1 MLGRQY
7 LVPYALKWF
16 TDVEETFTVQ
26 ARGIHGWRFC
36 PFILLLFNFKITFIL
51 QLFSHTGELRWW
63 RIHPRWFAEIH
74 SVKCSYDTAFHIFSC
89 RSTSIKQ
96 ADFRLKNHIP
106 APYSSWP
113 VFISGFPLSLTFSSY
128 RWAFASYNRFVTE
141 SHFSLRG
148 RASFSRGWGCLLP
161 SLFVSGQLYPKRKK

>member
-1 MLGRQY
+1 MTSHWCWIGKRILAVAVRGRKSRTRYLMLGRQY

-16 TDVEETFTVQ
+16 TDVEETFTLQ

-36 PFILLLFNFKITFIL
+36 PFILLLFNFKVTFIL

-89 RSTSIKQ
+89 RSTSNKQ
-96 ADFRLKNHIP
+96 ANLRLENHIP
-106 APYSSWP
+106 APYSPWPP
-113 VFISGFPLSLTFSSY
+113 VFIRGFPLSLTFSY
-128 RWAFASYNRFVTE
+128 K
-141 SHFSLRG
+141 
-148 RASFSRGWGCLLP
+148 C
-161 SLFVSGQLYPKRKK
+161 Q